1 MAVRRKPIPT
11 ATPSEPVSVLSSTE
25 DVNKI
30 VQDTFGINKGVAND
44 LSISSDEKKSKPQA
58 VVPPPLIKDP
68 LFRQYDTKKQPQT
81 EVKFHENGSTTKGTF
96 GENKEKVIGL
106 KDVRTLFGNRKL
118 LVEKGKTY
126 YVDKDFA
133 EFLYKIEAVK

>member
-11 ATPSEPVSVLSSTE
+11 ATPSEPVSVLSSTQ

-30 VQDTFGINKGVAND
+30 VQDTFGINKDIAND
-44 LSISSDEKKSKPQA
+44 LSISSDEKKIKPQV
-58 VVPPPLIKDP
+58 VVPPIVKDP
-68 LFRQYDTKKQPQT
+68 TVRPYDTRKEQQT
-81 EVKFHENGSTTKGTF
+81 EIKFHENGSTTKGTF

-126 YVDKDFA
+126 FVDKDFA
-133 EFLYKIEAVK
+133 EFLYKIGAVK

>member
-11 ATPSEPVSVLSSTE
+11 ATPSEPVSVLSSTQ

-30 VQDTFGINKGVAND
+30 VQDTFGINKDIAND
-44 LSISSDEKKSKPQA
+44 LSISSDEKTAKAQV
-58 VVPPPLIKDP
+58 VVPPMIKDP
-68 LFRQYDTKKQPQT
+68 TYRQYETKKEPKT
-81 EVKFHENGSTTKGTF
+81 EVKFHENGATTKGTF
-96 GENKEKVIGL
+96 GESKEKVIGL

-126 YVDKDFA
+126 FVDKDFA
-133 EFLYKIEAVK
+133 EFLYKIGAVK